1 MPATL
6 HYDASRFEIK
16 LGDYC
21 VGPATALEDGRLLAA
36 AQEYRRGASARMIP
50 LSQADVAS
58 RIPKADYLASRKID
72 GEFSVLVYADGQAL
86 SINPGGTVRLGLPLH
101 REAAAILDA
110 AGVSTAII
118 AGELHVKHSGGRRC
132 RVHDVSKLARSPK
145 SEEELNTLAFAP
157 FDIISWND
165 ETAAESFVDRFQT
178 LESTFA
184 ASELCVPVET
194 VPVSR
199 PDEIN
204 SLFARWVEDQ
214 DAEGLVVRS
223 DESGTFKIK
232 PQHSLD
238 AVVIGFTEGTEHRTG
253 MVHDLLV
260 GVRRQDGAIHVLTRV
275 GGGFSEDLRRSLL
288 SDLKDM
294 VVESEFIEVNSDYVA
309 YHMVKPE
316 LVCEI
321 SCLDLI
327 SQTTRGGPV
336 NRMVVE
342 YDPAAGY
349 KVVRRLPLAT
359 VISPQ
364 FVRFRDDKSAD
375 KELVSINQVASR
387 VEVDMLDADAKS
399 LKLPESEIVKREV
412 FTKVLKGETMVRK
425 FVVIRT
431 NKEKISDEFP
441 AFVLHYTDF
450 SPNRKDPLSREIL
463 VSSSEAQIQSMFVSL
478 KDKFIKKGWEP
489 V

>member
-6 HYDASRFEIK
+6 QYDASRFEIK

-21 VGPATALEDGRLLAA
+21 VGPATALEDGSLLAA

-50 LSQADVAS
+50 LSPADVVS

-86 SINPGGTVRLGLPLH
+86 SINPGGTVRIGLPLH
-101 REAAAILDA
+101 TEAVEILNA
-110 AGVSTAII
+110 AGVNSAVI
-118 AGELHVKHSGGRRC
+118 AGELHVKHSDGRRC

-145 SEEELNTLAFAP
+145 TQEDLQTLAFAP

-165 ETAAESFVDRFQT
+165 EAAAESFADRFQT
-178 LESTFA
+178 LESAFSA
-184 ASELCVPVET
+184 AGLCAPVET
-194 VPVSR
+194 ESVSR

-204 SLFARWVEDQ
+204 SLFSRWVEGE

-238 AVVIGFTEGTEHRTG
+238 VVVIGFTEGTEHRTG

-336 NRMVVE
+336 NRMVIE
-342 YDPAAGY
+342 YDSADGY
-349 KVVRRLPLAT
+349 QVVRRLPLAT

-364 FVRFRDDKSAD
+364 FVRFRDDKAAD
-375 KELVSINQVASR
+375 KELVSIDQVAAR
-387 VEVDMLDADAKS
+387 VEVEMLEADAKS
-399 LKLPESEIVKREV
+399 LKLPESEIIKREV

-425 FVVIRT
+425 FVMIKT
-431 NKEKISDEFP
+431 NKDKISDEFP

-450 SPNRKDPLSREIL
+450 SPNRKDPLAREIL
-463 VSSSEAQIQSMFVSL
+463 VSSSEAQIQSMFISL
-478 KDKFIKKGWEP
+478 KEKNIKKGWEP